1 MGLGAQNRRM
11 LVAMHTT
18 VQTASE
24 ALQLTVVVTLLMAC
38 LANLALVWAWL

>member
-1 MGLGAQNRRM
+1 M

>member
-1 MGLGAQNRRM
+1 MN
-11 LVAMHTT
+11 TT

-24 ALQLTVVVTLLMAC
+24 ALQLIVVATLLMAC